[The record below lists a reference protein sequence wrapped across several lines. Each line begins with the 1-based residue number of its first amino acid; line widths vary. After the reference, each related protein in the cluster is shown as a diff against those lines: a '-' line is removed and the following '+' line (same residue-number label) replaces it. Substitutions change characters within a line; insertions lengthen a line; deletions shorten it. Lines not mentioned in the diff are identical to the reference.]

1 MMKLFFVLLVFWLC
15 SCSNSDSVSVYP
27 QNTSLEI
34 AEDSLVGMFRVRTA
48 ESVAILGTDL
58 EKAKAN
64 ETPAMQV
71 KFDYDFSIGKHE
83 VTCGEFNSLMKPLT
97 GHSLD
102 CEGDSLPA
110 TNLTYYDAVLYANE
124 RSKAE
129 GFDTAYTYI
138 SVSFDTE
145 KHCTNLAG
153 LVFRPEVNAYR
164 LPTEAEWNLV
174 AASNWKKGWTADNAK
189 QKLHNVCSRDTA
201 ARICDMVGNAMEWVN
216 DWLGNLRDTTIVN
229 YVGAP
234 DGGALGQRVVKGGS
248 YRNASKSINIYSRGD
263 VYTVTSSTRADYV
276 GFRLAYGAI
285 PNPIWMNA
293 KGTAATSRILPLAT
307 PATMRSLTGT
317 YKVKLA
323 FRNDLTGNLAFI
335 NYGSGSLSVVEIEDS
350 LAVYHPEISPD
361 GQWVA
366 FCTKLEGV
374 FGTSTVFVRRL
385 NADGSDL
392 VKLNVES
399 AVIPRWR
406 VLENGD
412 TVVVYVTD
420 AGNNKNDASFK
431 ASSTWQVKFANGK
444 FGTPQK
450 LFDGAYHG
458 GFSED
463 RSLAVTGA
471 RLLRARVLGRDTV
484 WYGGEQACNASLSKD
499 GSKRT
504 LFLDFGGTT
513 GQKFVGEKYG
523 THEQLLIADSLGKLI
538 QSIPAPA
545 GYSFDHSEWV
555 FGSDNLVVA
564 TLSNDDGAHTKIVS
578 VNLQDS
584 SIVDILE
591 GDEVWHPSLWANPNV
606 IPSNEF
612 LLDLDSAGMYFI
624 EGGSDRSKIL
634 RYRMEMMWKYRD
646 SAELVV
652 LGSSRAANGIDASII
667 GVTSVNLS
675 YFPNSFFD
683 VCHMYE
689 RYVEKGFKKLKYIVV
704 SIDIDFWN
712 FSPQFSFFSSEYEQF
727 PGYVYDQNHNYWLDE
742 DCSAIYVATQNAPGL
757 DTYKGM
763 FLGLRSSEFAT
774 SQGWG
779 VSEYE
784 DSTWMDK
791 QRAAYEETYVAFVD
805 FLKVTQQKGLTVVG
819 IVFPQSP
826 DYRNSGIWGRHGL
839 RRSEAVKILDSLARL
854 QKKYPHF
861 IFMDEN
867 KMGYHDYDDSMAQ
880 DCDHMNARGAE
891 QLTVRLDSLLK
902 TLK

>member
-48 ESVAILGTDL
+48 ESVAVLGTDS

-83 VTCGEFNSLMKPLT
+83 VTCGEFNSLLRNLT
-97 GHSLD
+97 ELSLD

-138 SVSFDTE
+138 SASFDTE

-335 NYGSGSLSVVEIEDS
+335 NYGSGSLSVIEIEDS

-374 FGTSTVFVRRL
+374 SGTSTVFVRRL

-399 AVIPRWR
+399 AVIPRWQ

-431 ASSTWQVKFANGK
+431 ASSTWQVKFSNGK

-458 GFSED
+458 GISED

-471 RLLRARVLGRDTV
+471 RLLRARVSGRDMV

-564 TLSNDDGAHTKIVS
+564 TLSNDDGAHTKIVL

-675 YFPNSFFD
+675 YFPSSFFD

-742 DCSAIYVATQNAPGL
+742 DCSAIYAATQISPGL
-757 DTYKGM
+757 DVYKEM
-763 FLGLRSSEFAT
+763 FLGLKSSEFAN

-784 DSTWMDK
+784 DSTWMDR

-805 FLKVTQQKGLTVVG
+805 FLELTQQKGLTVVG

-826 DYRNSGIWGRHGL
+826 AYRNSGIWGRHGL

-891 QLTVRLDSLLK
+891 QLTVRLDSLIK